1 MVRRVFPSAALFL
14 LASLAPAP
22 GWAQE
27 QNETQMLRVFL
38 DCGPCDFDF
47 VRTEISYVDWMRDRA
62 DADLHVLA
70 RQEVTGSGGR
80 IHTLDFIG
88 LQRFQGKSDTL
99 SYNSGRDDTQDTT
112 RRGLAKVL
120 HMGLMRYIAGTPAAD
135 LVAFEI
141 TQPANES
148 VIPVTSAQA
157 RDPWNAWVFSIGPIS
172 AFTDGESNRNNLS
185 LNYNVGANRVTAA
198 WKINLSAR
206 GNYGRN
212 SVTYDI
218 GPDSAPRDTTV
229 ISGRENYNA
238 SVLIVKSMTGR
249 ASAGA
254 RINAG
259 SSTFSNTKF
268 FINVEPA
275 FEFNVFP
282 YTESTRR
289 QLLFSYSA
297 GVRSQTYA
305 EETIYNLMEET
316 RPVHSGYATYST
328 RQTWGNANFGVNASQ
343 FLHDRSFYN
352 VNFNANMSVNIVR
365 GLSFNFGANYGV
377 VRDQLSL
384 PKEDLTTEEVLLQQ
398 QQLATNYRYFGNF
411 GLSYRFG
418 SAVQNVVN
426 TRFGGGGGFFIF

>member
-1 MVRRVFPSAALFL
+1 MLALV
-14 LASLAPAP
+14 PAP
-22 GWAQE
+22 VRAQD
-27 QNETQMLRVFL
+27 QNAAQMLRVFL

-70 RQEVTGSGGR
+70 RQETTGSGGR

-88 LQRFQGKSDTL
+88 LQRFQGKADTL
-99 SYNSGRDDTQDTT
+99 SYTAGRDDTQDTT

-135 LVAFEI
+135 LVAFDI
-141 TQPANES
+141 TRPTSEDL
-148 VIPVTSAQA
+148 IPVTSAQA
-157 RDPWNAWVFSIGPIS
+157 RDPWNAWVFSIGGNG
-172 AFTDGESNRNNLS
+172 FTDGESNRNSLN
-185 LNYNVGANRVTAA
+185 LNYNVGANRVTAL

-206 GNYGRN
+206 GNFGRQ
-212 SVTYDI
+212 SSTYDI

-229 ISGRENYNA
+229 ISIRENYNA
-238 SVLIVKSMTGR
+238 SALIVKSMTGN

-259 SSTFSNTKF
+259 SSTFNNTKF
-268 FINVEPA
+268 FINIEPA
-275 FEFNVFP
+275 VEYNVFP

-289 QLLFSYSA
+289 QLLFSYGA
-297 GVRSQTYA
+297 GVRSQSYR
-305 EETIYNLMEET
+305 EETIYDLMEET
-316 RPVHSGYATYST
+316 RWVHSASGSYST
-328 RQTWGNANFGVNASQ
+328 RQQWGNVNFGVQASQ
-343 FLHDRSFYN
+343 YLHDTSFYN
-352 VNFNANMSVNIVR
+352 VNFNGNMSVNIVR
-365 GLSFNFGANYGV
+365 GLSFNFGANYAV

-384 PKEDLTTEEVLLQQ
+384 AKEDLTPEEVLLQQ
-398 QQLATNYRYFGNF
+398 QQLATSYRYFGNF

-426 TRFGGGGGFFIF
+426 TRFGGGGFIF